1 MPYRRHSNSANT
13 KLGCHNVARPR
24 NHVCQSKR
32 IPFAH
37 PNALPRLSTERLRT
51 DLLRIFDHT
60 ESQDTATDESDEQ
73 DSSSSDSSD
82 DSGSSPDRNNTLLE
96 SNNSSPPPERERE
109 TLTEPEMGGSIFD
122 SSGESTSNQ
131 EHFHT
136 MVPDQALITLER
148 EETRPTVES
157 DESILAAAGT
167 NCDNQSSPTNSN
179 NISCVSDYFQK
190 QLDML
195 SPYQLE
201 NLTSLVNGDLV
212 LLERKYRAIPNLE
225 DWESLIGLCILNCYD
240 DMVRDLGGISYE
252 DRLTTNDSSPS
263 SLASEGLT
271 TATNTNSSRSDS
283 EEIRNSPEIS
293 HSRSDSE
300 ISDSGLLLARMRRH
314 VTFTPDTVFENRRT
328 SKEYRTF
335 NKQQRRR
342 LRKSTSKNLFGN
354 ILFEMNNFESSG
366 KSTSRNKAWKL
377 YLTCISS

>member
-1 MPYRRHSNSANT
+1 MCF
-13 KLGCHNVARPR
+13 LC
-24 NHVCQSKR
+24 
-32 IPFAH
+32 
-37 PNALPRLSTERLRT
+37 
-51 DLLRIFDHT
+51 DHT

-157 DESILAAAGT
+157 DESILERAGT

-201 NLTSLVNGDLV
+201 NLTNLGNGV
-212 LLERKYRAIPNLE
+212 LLHLERKYRTLPQLGLWERLVDMNLV
-225 DWESLIGLCILNCYD
+225 GCYEE
-240 DMVRDLGGISYE
+240 MVSVLFGIRYE
-252 DRLTTNDSSPS
+252 DSLPSKTPNNSTTT
-263 SLASEGLT
+263 L
-271 TATNTNSSRSDS
+271 
-283 EEIRNSPEIS
+283 EEIRKPEP
-293 HSRSDSE
+293 
-300 ISDSGLLLARMRRH
+300 LA
-314 VTFTPDTVFENRRT
+314 
-328 SKEYRTF
+328 
-335 NKQQRRR
+335 
-342 LRKSTSKNLFGN
+342 
-354 ILFEMNNFESSG
+354 
-366 KSTSRNKAWKL
+366 A
-377 YLTCISS
+377 